1 MTRFPI
7 DIEDAQPMI
16 VPLNPQSCPIF
27 TCAVSLSVET
37 MQGRLIPTR
46 LDHLLDR
53 NWQFLPIV
61 ILDPGKRRN
70 NGSP

>member
-7 DIEDAQPMI
+7 DIEDAEPMI
-16 VPLNPQSCPIF
+16 VPLNPQPFPIF
-27 TCAVSLSVET
+27 TCAVSRSVET
-37 MQGRLIPTR
+37 MHGRLIPTR

-53 NWQFLPIV
+53 NWQFSPIR

-70 NGSP
+70 SGSP